1 VVDDGHRWLEAHMR
15 IGVVLPISQED
26 GMAAP
31 PSYADIRAVA
41 LTAEAAGFD
50 SLWVYDHLLFRFDGE
65 TTGCHEAWTVLSA
78 IAEATTRVE
87 LGTIVM
93 CTSFRNPALLAKMA
107 GTLDHVSGGRLI
119 LGIGC
124 GWHDPEYE
132 AFGYPTDHKVGRFE
146 EALTVIRDLIREGR
160 ADLDGRWTQARDAVL
175 APPARSDIPI
185 LIAAKRPRM
194 LELTARHADAW
205 NLAWFG
211 MPNERLAEGRANLAA
226 ACSDV
231 GRDPATMDIT
241 VGCNV
246 RYPDLA
252 TDAYPVGAD
261 GEALSG
267 SINEVAAGL
276 AAHAELGATHLIAN
290 LEPATPPAV
299 ERFAAAMARFRTTA
313 SAVPGATPS
322 ATPTGPPSDR

>member
-1 VVDDGHRWLEAHMR
+1 MR

-31 PSYADIRAVA
+31 PTYPEVRAVA
-41 LTAEAAGFD
+41 LAAEAAGFD

-65 TTGCHEAWTVLSA
+65 TTGIHEAWTVLSA

-119 LGIGC
+119 LGVGC

-146 EALTVIRDLIREGR
+146 EALTVIRELIRDGR
-160 ADLDGRWTQARDAVL
+160 SDMDGRWTQARDAVL
-175 APPARSDIPI
+175 VPPARADIPI

-211 MPNERLAEGRANLAA
+211 EPNERLATVRADLLAA
-226 ACSDV
+226 CAAA
-231 GRDPATMDIT
+231 GRDPASLDIT
-241 VGCNV
+241 VGINV

-252 TDAYPVGAD
+252 TDAFPVGTEGA
-261 GEALSG
+261 ALQG
-267 SINEVAAGL
+267 SAVQVAAGL
-276 AAHAELGATHLIAN
+276 AAHAALGTDHIIAN
-290 LEPATPPAV
+290 LEPATPAAV
-299 ERFAAAMARFRTTA
+299 ERFAAAVA
-313 SAVPGATPS
+313 SYRA
-322 ATPTGPPSDR
+322 D